1 MTLVQLRHYNG
12 QSLSV
17 ELHRQ
22 CKAHLRLSIIDA
34 QNGVTEI
41 KLPDFQLNGGVT
53 ND

>member
-1 MTLVQLRHYNG
+1 
-12 QSLSV
+12 LSV

-22 CKAHLRLSIIDA
+22 CKSYLRLSIIDS

-41 KLPDFQLNGGVT
+41 EQAYLQFNDGVT